1 MKVHWSAVRVQIRQI
16 CFSLQSR
23 LAEVQMNFQV
33 EGKTEPSDA
42 AWVEQKQGQ
51 QIKVDKTSIRWRIK
65 GVYCGERRN
74 LKVRNRLFTLL
85 CSFSS
90 IIILMGVYISKCNF
104 QLYIYSWTVLLSVFH
119 IKALNEIF
127 KKNWMI
133 NENNMN
139 RHTLWNTI
147 SGIFPF

>member
-51 QIKVDKTSIRWRIK
+51 QIKVDKTSIRMKDQRCLLWGKEKSK
-65 GVYCGERRN
+65 G
-74 LKVRNRLFTLL
+74 
-85 CSFSS
+85 
-90 IIILMGVYISKCNF
+90 
-104 QLYIYSWTVLLSVFH
+104 
-119 IKALNEIF
+119 
-127 KKNWMI
+127 
-133 NENNMN
+133 
-139 RHTLWNTI
+139 
-147 SGIFPF
+147 